1 MFCGHQILSH
11 HFSLVTKNSCSNLRQ
26 LLMALSFSNG
36 TMGSWVSPSSL
47 TPPPFYPI
55 SINCS
60 TDCAQHEFKVLFRPK
75 HLYGLKHPCFRTI
88 SRSEQSSLCF
98 HKTWGIPQKR
108 STSTANTLWKSLR
121 EMLQEHLNGSS
132 TDWHLPA
139 PVHSH
144 SRLIAPLTTNVR
156 QWLLFSYP
164 HIWADATKSSPYSF
178 FYFLHTSMFVRNCAL
193 IRLAQ
198 KSSPS
203 EYAAAMHR
211 CWWIRALHKDIYFGI
226 LTALQCET
234 AGPFDCLKNST
245 SAHSPVWP
253 RGPESSN
260 PTAYGLFIAGTRR
273 KKTIRKWKDSW
284 NFASFLYPLAR
295 NKW

>member
-132 TDWHLPA
+132 TDWHPCSSPQSFTINRSPHHERASMTTVFLPSHLSRCHQIFPVFILLLPA
-139 PVHSH
+139 
-144 SRLIAPLTTNVR
+144 
-156 QWLLFSYP
+156 Y
-164 HIWADATKSSPYSF
+164 
-178 FYFLHTSMFVRNCAL
+178 
-193 IRLAQ
+193 
-198 KSSPS
+198 
-203 EYAAAMHR
+203 
-211 CWWIRALHKDIYFGI
+211 
-226 LTALQCET
+226 
-234 AGPFDCLKNST
+234 
-245 SAHSPVWP
+245 
-253 RGPESSN
+253 
-260 PTAYGLFIAGTRR
+260 
-273 KKTIRKWKDSW
+273 
-284 NFASFLYPLAR
+284 
-295 NKW
+295 